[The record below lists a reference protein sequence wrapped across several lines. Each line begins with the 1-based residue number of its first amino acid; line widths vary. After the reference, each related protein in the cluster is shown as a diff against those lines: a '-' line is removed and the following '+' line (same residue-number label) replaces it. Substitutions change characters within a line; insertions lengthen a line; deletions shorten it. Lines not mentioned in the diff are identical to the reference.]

1 MLTIVNTL
9 KNVLFVI
16 EMMVVGEVS
25 AAPADVLLVAH
36 LTGSHVTQTLIIC

>member
-9 KNVLFVI
+9 NNVPFVI

-25 AAPADVLLVAH
+25 AAPADVLLVAQ
-36 LTGSHVTQTLIIC
+36 LTSSHVTQTLMIC